1 MTKKI
6 IFKFECRGRTLILD
20 DSEYSVI
27 SYSGLEATDYEME
40 KTMNINYFGAKKKRK
55 KILPRPISVEF
66 DYIGDDKNKLQKRQE
81 LISFFS
87 PFEPGVL
94 EVNYL
99 GMHRQIEY
107 EVMGMLMNNTNIY
120 DELSCLVE
128 LECPD
133 PAFEDNIDESEA
145 ISAWVGGWSFPFTL
159 PFQLKTKGDPRVNI
173 VNEGH
178 MEAPVIVEFHGPAIN
193 PYVKNLTTGKYI
205 KIEAELGES
214 QILYIDTAF
223 GKKAIEIEE
232 DGVRKD
238 ASAMMSYDSRFW
250 NLQVGDNVIEYGSDN
265 KLQENNVVV
274 RYRNR
279 YLGI

>member
-1 MTKKI
+1 MYKNKV
-6 IFKFECRGRTLILD
+6 IFTFQCNGDTLILNG
-20 DSEYSVI
+20 SEFGILDYKGI
-27 SYSGLEATDYEME
+27 DATDYNLEMQQNVN
-40 KTMNINYFGAKKKRK
+40 TMGARLKRK
-55 KILPRPISVEF
+55 QILPRPLEIEF
-66 DYIGDDKNKLQKRQE
+66 EYKGKDKSSTRQR
-81 LISFFS
+81 LIRFFS
-87 PFEPGVL
+87 PFHAGILIVA
-94 EVNYL
+94 YL
-99 GMHRQIEY
+99 GVERQIKY
-107 EVMGMLMNNTNIY
+107 EVSGAPRFNNKNIY
-120 DELSCLVE
+120 LPLKCLVE

-178 MEAPVIVEFHGPAIN
+178 METPVIVEFHGPAIN

-238 ASAMMSYDSRFW
+238 ASTMMSYDSRFW